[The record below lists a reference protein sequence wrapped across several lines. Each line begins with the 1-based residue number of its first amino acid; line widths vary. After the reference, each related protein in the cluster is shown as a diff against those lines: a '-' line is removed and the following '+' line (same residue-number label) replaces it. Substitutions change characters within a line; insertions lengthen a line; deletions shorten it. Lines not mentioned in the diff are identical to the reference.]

1 MLGTVCVRF
10 SREREP
16 VEWRGRQTDRPELAH
31 NHGSWQMQN
40 LQGRLET
47 LGKVDVA
54 DQVQRLP
61 GGSIPSVVGNLD
73 LFY

>member
-1 MLGTVCVRF
+1 M
-10 SREREP
+10 ERK
-16 VEWRGRQTDRPELAH
+16 TDRPELAH

-54 DQVQRLP
+54 AQVQRPP
-61 GGSIPSVVGNLD
+61 GGSILPSLGGDLD
-73 LFY
+73 LFS

>member
-1 MLGTVCVRF
+1 M
-10 SREREP
+10 ERK
-16 VEWRGRQTDRPELAH
+16 TDRPELAH

-54 DQVQRLP
+54 AQVQRLP
-61 GGSIPSVVGNLD
+61 GGSIPSLGGNLD
-73 LFY
+73 LFS